1 MGFETLKNIMD
12 ANKAQAEIGNQIAQ
26 NPTECPECAWP
37 LKVNS
42 AGAKACPICEKVWS

>member
-1 MGFETLKNIMD
+1 MGFETLKSIMQ
-12 ANKAQAEIGNQIAQ
+12 ANANQAAIDEAIAQ